1 SGSSGSTSIG
11 VTQVAGAD
19 TSSDTT
25 DTDTD
30 DTSEDA
36 ENEETEDA
44 ADEEET
50 DADDDGITVI
60 ESDKGTIWF
69 VPITGLEQGKDLFE
83 EIIGRDDCYVDFQ
96 MLDAAETVLYAWEF
110 CGSDVTVAEDMI
122 FTIDSS
128 TTAFEG
134 CSYGSSS
141 DSVYLSFAQE
151 GDFVGNTTVYMKVDK
166 YFADDEVLNL
176 YQYDA
181 ENDEVTLLQEGLENE
196 SGYVTMEL
204 AADEGGE
211 LILTKQ
217 TLETVEAA
225 AEGAE
230 EDEDLSVDE
239 VTNTKSET
247 TATSSHKG
255 AIAAVIIIIIIVV
268 VIIIC
273 ALLLRKR
280 KKGGPEDGDA
290 DDDTEEPESCGS
302 AENTDGN
309 EGIEEDPDDDADKND
324 GIGEEPDV
332 ETTDDSESEP

>member
-1 SGSSGSTSIG
+1 M
-11 VTQVAGAD
+11 AGAD
-19 TSSDTT
+19 TSSETT
-25 DTDTD
+25 DADDASGDT
-30 DTSEDA
+30 E
-36 ENEETEDA
+36 EEETEAAEDA
-44 ADEEET
+44 ADEET
-50 DADDDGITVI
+50 DARDEGITVI

-69 VPITGLEQGKDLFE
+69 VPITGLEQGKDQFE

-110 CGSDVTVAEDMI
+110 CGSDVTAAENMI

-128 TTAFEG
+128 TTAFED

-151 GDFVGNTTVYMKVDK
+151 GDFVGNTTVFMKVDK
-166 YFADDEVLNL
+166 YFADDGILNL
-176 YQYDA
+176 YKYDA

-211 LILTKQ
+211 LILTKK
-217 TLETVEAA
+217 TLETVKAA

-239 VTNTKSET
+239 VTNTESET
-247 TATSSHKG
+247 TAASSYKG
-255 AIAAVIIIIIIVV
+255 AITAVIVIIIIAV
-268 VIIIC
+268 VIILC

-280 KKGGPEDGDA
+280 KKGSPEDGDA
-290 DDDTEEPESCGS
+290 DDDTEEPEEIDS
-302 AENTDGN
+302 E
-309 EGIEEDPDDDADKND
+309 DDADGKD
-324 GIGEEPDV
+324 GIEKDPVV